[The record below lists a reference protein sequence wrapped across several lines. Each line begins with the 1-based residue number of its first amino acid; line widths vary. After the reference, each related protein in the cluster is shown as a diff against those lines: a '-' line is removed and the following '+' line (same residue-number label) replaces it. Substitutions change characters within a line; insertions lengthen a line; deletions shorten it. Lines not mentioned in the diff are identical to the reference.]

1 MIIQQNQKNLFDLTP
16 TTFIID
22 YDNKNVDADILDFM
36 NFFSKH
42 SSNSTEDLEVLSK
55 FKASLG
61 KNSPPVSNRFSLS
74 CCFPKMHK
82 TFLDKC
88 NLWLLKP
95 TEYNRGRGINL
106 FNKLSTFKEYLQI
119 FLKNDDSVK
128 PKVQS
133 VDPNASQPQ
142 ISQTQIQSQ
151 TQSQNQNQSQNVNL
165 VRTHKFVV
173 QKYVEKP
180 FLFDSRKFDARVW
193 ALLDQDNNL
202 YYFKEWYIRL
212 SSEKFDLSDD
222 LLENQYVHLTNN
234 AIQKYGPN
242 YGKQESGNILPWTAL
257 KVILLL

>member
-1 MIIQQNQKNLFDLTP
+1 
-16 TTFIID
+16 
-22 YDNKNVDADILDFM
+22 M
-36 NFFSKH
+36 NFFWKYSA
-42 SSNSTEDLEVLSK
+42 NPNEDVEAINK
-55 FKASLG
+55 FKAAIG
-61 KNSPPVSNRFSLS
+61 KSSPPVSNRFSMN

-119 FLKNDDSVK
+119 FIKNDDTVK
-128 PKVQS
+128 SNKVKENDQ
-133 VDPNASQPQ
+133 NNTSQPQ
-142 ISQTQIQSQ
+142 I
-151 TQSQNQNQSQNVNL
+151 TQSQNINL

-173 QKYVEKP
+173 QKYVERP
-180 FLFDSRKFDARVW
+180 LLFNSRKFDARVW

-212 SSEKFDLSDD
+212 SSEKFDLSDN

-242 YGKQESGNILPWTAL
+242 YGKQESGNILSWTAL
-257 KVILLL
+257 RVNFTI